1 MEDNSEIV
9 EALYQLFDN
18 AKNQYGDAIENY
30 WFNDSEDCPACS
42 KRIDA
47 FKFGEKS
54 ALSLNAFIYRDM
66 NTLIAYLLCG
76 KCAKE
81 IFRKSKQSKSIYKI
95 LEDNL
100 KLNYT
105 EFIKHSAS

>member
-1 MEDNSEIV
+1 MEDNPEIV

-30 WFNDSEDCPACS
+30 WFNDSENCPACG
-42 KRIDA
+42 KNIDA
-47 FKFGEKS
+47 MQLGHKS

-81 IFRKSKQSKSIYKI
+81 IFRKSKQSKSIYKN
-95 LEDNL
+95 LEENL

>member
-1 MEDNSEIV
+1 MENNSEIV
-9 EALYQLFDN
+9 ETLYQLFDN

-30 WFNDSEDCPACS
+30 WFNDSEVCPACS
-42 KRIDA
+42 KKIDV

-76 KCAKE
+76 RCAKE
-81 IFRKSKQSKSIYKI
+81 IIRKGKNAKSIYKD
-95 LEDNL
+95 LEENL